1 MISGKKW
8 FFPALISAIF
18 FILNAFWGWWWMNGV
33 VSFAISFLF
42 FKSKRTSFI
51 VFFCFVFVFWIVQC
65 IWKDAEA
72 EYAVSNFL
80 SSLLGEIPTFLTYL
94 LSGLVGGL
102 VSGWAGVLGCSL
114 RNISK

>member
-1 MISGKKW
+1 MIFGKKW

-18 FILNAFWGWWWMNGV
+18 FIINALWGWWWMNGV
-33 VSFAISFLF
+33 MSFAISFLF

-51 VFFCFVFVFWIVQC
+51 VFFSFVFVFWIAQS
-65 IWKDAEA
+65 IWKDAQA

-80 SSLLGEIPTFLTYL
+80 SSLFGEMSPFLTYML
-94 LSGLVGGL
+94 TGLMGGL
-102 VSGWAGVLGCSL
+102 ISGWAGFLGCSL